1 MLLIEGNIITL
12 TRGDS
17 AYIHVELITED
28 CSAYQMQEG
37 DRLRL
42 TVRERADDSHI
53 ILMETESS
61 TDTILLAPAVTGAVA
76 PGKYSCDIQLETAA
90 GDVYTVLGAES
101 VRTNLKNFVVLPEVT
116 V

>member
-1 MLLIEGNIITL
+1 MLLIDDNKITL

-17 AYIHVELITED
+17 AYIHVELAAED
-28 CSAYQMQEG
+28 GSAYQMQDG

-42 TVRERADDSHI
+42 TVRERADDSCS
-53 ILMETESS
+53 ILMAAESN
-61 TDTILLAPAVTGAVA
+61 TDTIWLAPAVTGAVA

-90 GDVYTVLGAES
+90 GDVFTVLGAES